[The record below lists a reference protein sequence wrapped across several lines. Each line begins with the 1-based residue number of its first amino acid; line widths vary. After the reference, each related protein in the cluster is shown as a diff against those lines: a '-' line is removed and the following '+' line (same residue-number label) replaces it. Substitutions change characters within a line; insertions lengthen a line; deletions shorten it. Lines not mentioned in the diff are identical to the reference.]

1 MTIEE
6 VEQYVNV
13 IIPNIEEELTKDM
26 EDKDRLDLYNL
37 YVDVLR
43 MVAPNDFVTYNK
55 YLELDEDHTDP
66 NRAFYHQRKDHIGDI
81 FVAMNDMEIYD
92 SYDMLLI
99 STPPRIGKALRNS
112 EQVLTPTGWT
122 KMGDIQVDDYV
133 IGDDGKKTKVLG
145 VFPQGDRDV
154 YRVTF
159 DDNTTVDCD
168 LEHLWEV
175 QTRDDRAL
183 NKTRVV
189 TTSDMMKN
197 LYVENGKR
205 KNYSIK
211 YVEPVE
217 FEDELTSDDLHP
229 YLLGALLG
237 DGSFADGSVTF
248 TNNDANLILSIR
260 ELLPDSDTIKH
271 MVNLEYNITK
281 KDISVRTELGYGVPS
296 HTLKKIREY
305 KLSGTRSSTKFIP
318 KQYLYSSVENRLNLL
333 RGLMDTD
340 GYCVPN
346 GSYNEYTTVSS
357 QLADDVVEL
366 IRSLGGRATMT
377 TKVGSYKKD
386 GVTVKCSN
394 VYRISFNMTLN
405 PFYIPRKANLFKPR
419 TTRKVKYIKSIEKVG
434 NDKCT
439 CILVDNESHLF
450 VTNGYN
456 ITHNTTTGI
465 RFLSWICGR
474 HPEKTQLGISY
485 SDAITS
491 SFYIGVMEIVQSQRF
506 NEVFSDTTLV
516 SQNAK
521 RQEIWLKVAKRYPSI
536 AFIPIE
542 GSMTGRGEANNYL
555 YCDDLVSGIEQAL
568 SITRMDKL
576 WTLYTVNAKQRKKDG
591 AKEIHIATRWSVHDP
606 ITKLAI
612 ENEDNPRCKIISLP
626 CYDENGESAFNFN
639 GGFST
644 KYYDDMKS
652 TMDELSFNALYMC
665 EPIERE
671 GLLYHEDDMLYY
683 YDLPSDREDTIIAIC
698 DSKNLGNDNVCSIVG
713 YVYGDNVYI
722 EDVVYNN
729 GLPDV
734 TRPLVANMWLRHKV
748 VRADI
753 ELNNGGNYY
762 AEDLDELVKQ
772 GGGKTSIRM
781 FFSGNNKQ
789 TKIITYSDFVKKQ
802 FIFKDKS
809 KYQPNSEYDKF
820 MKDIF
825 KWTQTGKNKFD
836 DSVDALAMLAQLV
849 QELQGNSVKILN
861 RRELGL

>member
-43 MVAPNDFVTYNK
+43 MVAPNDFITYNK

-99 STPPRIGKALRNS
+99 STPPRIGK
-112 EQVLTPTGWT
+112 
-122 KMGDIQVDDYV
+122 
-133 IGDDGKKTKVLG
+133 
-145 VFPQGDRDV
+145 
-154 YRVTF
+154 
-159 DDNTTVDCD
+159 
-168 LEHLWEV
+168 
-175 QTRDDRAL
+175 
-183 NKTRVV
+183 
-189 TTSDMMKN
+189 TS
-197 LYVENGKR
+197 
-205 KNYSIK
+205 S
-211 YVEPVE
+211 
-217 FEDELTSDDLHP
+217 
-229 YLLGALLG
+229 
-237 DGSFADGSVTF
+237 
-248 TNNDANLILSIR
+248 
-260 ELLPDSDTIKH
+260 
-271 MVNLEYNITK
+271 
-281 KDISVRTELGYGVPS
+281 
-296 HTLKKIREY
+296 
-305 KLSGTRSSTKFIP
+305 
-318 KQYLYSSVENRLNLL
+318 
-333 RGLMDTD
+333 
-340 GYCVPN
+340 
-346 GSYNEYTTVSS
+346 
-357 QLADDVVEL
+357 
-366 IRSLGGRATMT
+366 
-377 TKVGSYKKD
+377 
-386 GVTVKCSN
+386 
-394 VYRISFNMTLN
+394 
-405 PFYIPRKANLFKPR
+405 
-419 TTRKVKYIKSIEKVG
+419 
-434 NDKCT
+434 
-439 CILVDNESHLF
+439 
-450 VTNGYN
+450 
-456 ITHNTTTGI
+456 GI

-506 NEVFSDTTLV
+506 KEVFPDAPLV

-542 GSMTGRGEANNYL
+542 GSMTGRGEASNYL

-568 SITRMDKL
+568 SITRMEKL

-606 ITKLAI
+606 ITKLAV

-626 CYDENGESAFNFN
+626 CYDENGESAFDFN

-734 TRPLVANMWLRHKV
+734 TRPLVANMWLKHKV

-762 AEDLDELVKQ
+762 AEDLDELIKQ

-789 TKIITYSDFVKKQ
+789 TKIITYSDFVKKH

-809 KYQPNSEYDKF
+809 KYKPNSEYDRF
-820 MKDIF
+820 MKDVF

-849 QELQGNSVKILN
+849 QDLQGNSVKILN
-861 RRELGL
+861 RRELGI